1 MYLIEKRLLGRA
13 SIVLREYLT
22 KKLNRKAEILLLKK
36 EGGKKKRVVVSSKK
50 HVSYDHCVFPSND
63 DEILVRR
70 MVVILRFGSSL
81 GFFSLQCEFSP
92 VRSWIGGDCKG
103 CL

>member
-36 EGGKKKRVVVSSKK
+36 EGGKKTSS
-50 HVSYDHCVFPSND
+50 
-63 DEILVRR
+63 
-70 MVVILRFGSSL
+70 
-81 GFFSLQCEFSP
+81 CEFQEAC
-92 VRSWIGGDCKG
+92 VI
-103 CL
+103 